1 MLFIFFSLV
10 VVFLMIF
17 LLGGL
22 IKKSTIAFKA
32 KKYDLTV
39 SFYLQMFWG
48 FLIFYLIL
56 PSSRIF
62 VYFAAR

>member
-22 IKKSTIAFKA
+22 LKN
-32 KKYDLTV
+32 
-39 SFYLQMFWG
+39 LQLHLKLKNMT
-48 FLIFYLIL
+48 
-56 PSSRIF
+56 
-62 VYFAAR
+62 

>member
-32 KKYDLTV
+32 KNMT
-39 SFYLQMFWG
+39 
-48 FLIFYLIL
+48 
-56 PSSRIF
+56 
-62 VYFAAR
+62 